1 MLLPIRDQCEDNLS
15 KLLQIDFF
23 EFVYKVL
30 IQIFYTFII
39 NIVCC
44 CTCEDYHIILSY
56 LQFEVLNWHFDK
68 LPNEPFVFCTHR
80 SFISL

>member
-30 IQIFYTFII
+30 SQIFYTFII

-44 CTCEDYHIILSY
+44 C
-56 LQFEVLNWHFDK
+56 
-68 LPNEPFVFCTHR
+68 R
-80 SFISL
+80 GGGG